1 MYNPMELQRIDRQ
14 IEDLQRLKANFQNMG
29 MGQPPIN
36 NIITTPQQAPQPIF
50 EAKFTNENPSDIL
63 VSNKTAFI
71 NLRDGKLSI
80 KEVDGEI
87 KEYFIILPKDEKDLK
102 IENLESKLREMEI
115 KLNQFQS
122 APSMNLLNPPQNTM
136 NVSQNNMNNI
146 VKDETTTSNSNNNNN
161 KEKDTFFNSR
171 KNKQ

>member
-1 MYNPMELQRIDRQ
+1 MYNPVEVQRIDRQ

-36 NIITTPQQAPQPIF
+36 NIITTQQPQPIF

-63 VSNKTAFI
+63 VTNKTAFI
-71 NLRDGKLSI
+71 NLKDGKLSI

-115 KLNQFQS
+115 KLNQVQS
-122 APSMNLLNPPQNTM
+122 APSGNLLNPQQNTM
-136 NVSQNNMNNI
+136 NIPQNNI
-146 VKDETTTSNSNNNNN
+146 VKEETNNNSNN